1 MPRLAQFVLSF
12 SVLAVVLCGCTPDQY
27 RDAAD
32 RDAQRLI
39 KDRQQK
45 TTGYTPQAEPS
56 KAENPLPTK
65 KAYATVP
72 VTRVPDIGGEPMR
85 PNDYRPSVEPAG
97 PPKPQESALPAVE
110 SALLQQAAVTQQRR
124 FDVGPPA
131 ALGNRRVLDLFSAIA
146 FAVQNSREY
155 QTRTEDLYLSALDV
169 TLERY
174 LFTPRPFV
182 RTNLE
187 YTGGQADVNYRSAL
201 NVTQRVGVR
210 QQLPY
215 GGEVVA
221 EGLVGFVQGLN
232 GNVADGETAQVA
244 LTGSIP
250 LWRGAGLV
258 NLEPLIAS
266 ERALVYGTREF
277 EDFRRQFA
285 VQVATRFFRVQTRYQ
300 SLRNRFLAYRNL
312 RDLVIRTEA
321 LFSAGRVTALELQR
335 VQSQLLQR
343 EDEINAAQ
351 QNLETDLDDF
361 KLLIG
366 MPIEQSLELA
376 GTEVQIG
383 AIDDYRAAPE
393 QLALRYRLDLQTARD
408 QVQDAH
414 RNVANAQNG
423 LGPDVNLEGG
433 ARVGDGEADSFRQL
447 RGDSLEYDAGL
458 RIDLP
463 VDRLAERNRYRRA
476 LIALERARRRVVER
490 EENVLS
496 DVRSAERAIRSA
508 QSSQV
513 IQRASITL
521 ARRRLEFANESL
533 LLGRTVDTRNS
544 IEAEDA
550 LLRAQDAFDRARAD
564 LNVRMLEFLRDTG
577 TLRVDPAAGTLGL
590 AMRRADDAPVVTTR
604 PVDYSDTEA
613 DDGRPPA
620 DDTPPSLK

>member
-1 MPRLAQFVLSF
+1 MRRTSTFVLLS
-12 SVLAVVLCGCTPDQY
+12 LAALAGCTPNQY
-27 RDAAD
+27 RDWAD

-45 TTGYTPQAEPS
+45 TVGYTPQAEPS

-72 VTRVPDIGGEPMR
+72 VTRVPDIGGEPVR
-85 PNDYRPSVEPAG
+85 PNDYRPSLEPAG
-97 PPKPQESALPAVE
+97 PPVPQDSSLPAVE
-110 SALLQQAAVTQQRR
+110 SDMLQQAAATQQRR
-124 FDVGPPA
+124 FDYGPPA
-131 ALGNRRVLDLFSAIA
+131 AMGNRRVLDLFSSIH
-146 FAVQNSREY
+146 FAVQNSRQY
-155 QTRTEDLYLSALDV
+155 QTRSEDLYLSALDV

-182 RTNLE
+182 RTNVD
-187 YTGGQADVNYRSAL
+187 YTGGQGDVDYRSAL
-201 NVTQRVGVR
+201 NVTQRIGVR

-232 GNVADGETAQVA
+232 GNVEDGETAQVA

-266 ERALVYGTREF
+266 ERTLVYSTREF

-285 VQVATRFFRVQTRYQ
+285 VEVATRFFRVQTRYQ
-300 SLRNRFLAYRNL
+300 SLRNRYLAYRNL
-312 RDLVIRTEA
+312 RDLVVRTEA
-321 LFSAGRVTALELQR
+321 LFGAGRVTALELQR

-343 EDEINAAQ
+343 EDQINTAQ
-351 QNLETDLDDF
+351 ESLESDLDDF

-366 MPIEQSLELA
+366 MPIEQPLELA
-376 GTEVQIG
+376 GTEVLIG
-383 AIDDYRAAPE
+383 AIDEYRAAPA

-423 LGPDVNLEGG
+423 LAPDVNLEGG
-433 ARVGDGEADSFRQL
+433 ARVGDGDALRL
-447 RGDSLEYDAGL
+447 RGDSLEYNAGL
-458 RIDLP
+458 RVDLP
-463 VDRLAERNRYRRA
+463 VDRLAERNAYRRA
-476 LIALERARRRVVER
+476 LIRLEQARRRVLES

-496 DVRSAERAIRSA
+496 DVRTAERAIRAA
-508 QSSQV
+508 QSSLV

-521 ARRRLEFANESL
+521 AQRRLDFANESL
-533 LLGRTVDTRNS
+533 LLGRTTDTRNS
-544 IEAEDA
+544 IEAEDT

-564 LNVRMLEFLRDTG
+564 LQVRMLEFLRDTG
-577 TLRVDPAAGTLGL
+577 TLRVDPGAGTLGL
-590 AMRRADDAPVVTTR
+590 AMQRNADEPAQPVTTR
-604 PVDYSDTEA
+604 PA
-613 DDGRPPA
+613 DSA
-620 DDTPPSLK
+620 VAE